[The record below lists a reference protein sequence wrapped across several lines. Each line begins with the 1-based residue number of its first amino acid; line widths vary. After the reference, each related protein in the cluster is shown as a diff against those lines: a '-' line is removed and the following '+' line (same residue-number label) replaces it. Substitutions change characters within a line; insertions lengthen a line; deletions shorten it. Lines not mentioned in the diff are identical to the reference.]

1 MEEVKNVV
9 AEEQAVAEAVENG
22 QAEQAQE
29 APLSA
34 GEVKAAK
41 KNFKRSV
48 LIMACG
54 FVLGYMIGRMIF
66 VELRMLAYVT
76 GMAVSGLAC
85 AVYIKK

>member
-9 AEEQAVAEAVENG
+9 AEEQAVENLQSG

-34 GEVKAAK
+34 GEVKTAK

-54 FVLGYMIGRMIF
+54 FVLGYMLGRMIF
-66 VELRMLAYVT
+66 TELRMLAYVT